1 MAEISFEKVTRLLV
15 KLHDL
20 LHEYSKKMAH
30 KPKMRRIKWL
40 ENLKFGSFRGSN

>member
-30 KPKMRRIKWL
+30 KSQIWRIKWL
-40 ENLKFGSFRGSN
+40 ENLKFGSFCGFI